1 MSSARNCLQIGR
13 AVLVPGTDLE
23 LGKKS
28 LAKEVSEGRASNSIP
43 SLETVLLASQGTGL

>member
-1 MSSARNCLQIGR
+1 M
-13 AVLVPGTDLE
+13 PGTDLE

-43 SLETVLLASQGTGL
+43 SRETVLLASQGTGLVFNSMVNDSKLM